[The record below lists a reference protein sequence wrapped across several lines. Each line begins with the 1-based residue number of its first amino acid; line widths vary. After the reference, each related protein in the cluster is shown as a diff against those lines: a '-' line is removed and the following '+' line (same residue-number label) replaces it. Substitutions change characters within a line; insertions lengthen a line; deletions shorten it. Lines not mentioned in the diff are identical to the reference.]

1 MDKYLN
7 LNPLVLAFVG
17 DSVYTQYVRTFLAN
31 NFAGKVNDF
40 HKNANK
46 LVCCEY
52 QAELL
57 DKIFDN
63 LSPDEQALAT
73 RARNTKKG
81 TTPHH
86 SNPQTYNKST
96 ALEAILGYAHL
107 CGNIARV
114 EFIMEKV
121 CSPQNLI

>member
-17 DSVYTQYVRTFLAN
+17 DAVYTQYVRTYLAE

-40 HKNANK
+40 HKKANE
-46 LVCCEY
+46 LVCCEF
-52 QAELL
+52 QANLL
-57 DKIFDN
+57 DKIWDS
-63 LSPDEQALAT
+63 LTSDEQALAT

-86 SNPQTYNKST
+86 SNPQIYNKST
-96 ALEAILGYAHL
+96 ALEAVLGYAHL
-107 CGNIARV
+107 TGNIER
-114 EFIMEKV
+114 EQYIMAEV
-121 CSPQNLI
+121 TSL

>member
-17 DSVYTQYVRTFLAN
+17 DAVYTQYVRAFLVN

-40 HKNANK
+40 HKKANK
-46 LVCCEY
+46 LVCCEF
-52 QAELL
+52 QAEIL
-57 DKIFDN
+57 DKIWET

-86 SNPQTYNKST
+86 TNPQVYNKST
-96 ALEAILGYAHL
+96 ALEAIIGYAHL
-107 CGNIARV
+107 TGNTKKV
-114 EFIMEKV
+114 ESIMANV
-121 CSPQNLI
+121 CTQENIN